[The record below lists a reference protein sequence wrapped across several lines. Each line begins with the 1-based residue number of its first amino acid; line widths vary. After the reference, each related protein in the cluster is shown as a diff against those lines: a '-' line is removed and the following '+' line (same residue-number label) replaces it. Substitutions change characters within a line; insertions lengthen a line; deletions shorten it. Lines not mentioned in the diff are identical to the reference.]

1 MFCVWLIELI
11 FWLLIWKFWIN
22 VYDMW
27 DIFVGLYLL
36 IWAHL
41 IDEICWINLKFGFGF
56 EYLLWTLYIFRY
68 LDLDYFCFCISS
80 FCNFVGWVR
89 IYDTWS
95 MKFHEKSEIQKVVG
109 RHWACYKF
117 VCVHVLFF
125 TTIEF
130 YFH

>member
-1 MFCVWLIELI
+1 MFWVWLIELI
-11 FWLLIWKFWIN
+11 VWLLIWKFWIN

-41 IDEICWINLKFGFGF
+41 IDEICWINLKFRFGF
-56 EYLLWTLYIFRY
+56 KYLLWTLYISRY
-68 LDLDYFCFCISS
+68 LHLDYFCFCISS

-95 MKFHEKSEIQKVVG
+95 MKFHEKSKIQKVVG
-109 RHWACYKF
+109 RHWACCKF

-130 YFH
+130 YFY